1 MDAATPAPA
10 EQEAAA
16 PSSAEQETR
25 PRCLR
30 RAPETQRRWITFI
43 LSFLTYAVFHAVR
56 DGFHG
61 AKPALQRE
69 LQLDDGMV
77 GAGDTAFMLA
87 YAVGQ
92 FLFGLLSDAY
102 GAERVITCG
111 LFALVATN
119 GAMGQLQEGPGAL
132 YVLLRFVD
140 GLCPASGWTACV
152 SCVTRAFGV
161 ANRGLVFGVLS
172 ASVNVG
178 NIGGQLA
185 VAAVFADAGDADT
198 AWRRCFVLF
207 AGACAVLAALN
218 AAWCTACVRPP
229 PRAASGEPNGREPC
243 RPCGAAGATGESKS
257 LGMRRAC
264 MLPGVLPFALSY
276 AGLKAVNYSLF
287 FWLPKLLQG
296 AGAGSARAAQ
306 LSTCFDAGF
315 LVGGLLAGLATDLLG
330 RCIALRPGQAPPR
343 SPVMGAFMVAAV
355 PALLALRGASGG
367 GASAGATDTTL
378 ILLML
383 LVGLFLG
390 GPADAATGA
399 VSADLGSS
407 AAVGRDRVALATVSG
422 IIDGTGALGAAAAQ
436 YAVALLSGPA
446 GDGWRATFVF
456 LVALLC
462 LSLLTLLPQVV
473 REARGMRRRA
483 RPLKLLLQMS
493 VV

>member
-1 MDAATPAPA
+1 MPCA
-10 EQEAAA
+10 
-16 PSSAEQETR
+16 
-25 PRCLR
+25 
-30 RAPETQRRWITFI
+30 
-43 LSFLTYAVFHAVR
+43 
-56 DGFHG
+56 
-61 AKPALQRE
+61 
-69 LQLDDGMV
+69 
-77 GAGDTAFMLA
+77 TAFTGLSRRRSA
-87 YAVGQ
+87 SCSWTTEWWAPGHCIYARLAVGQ

-102 GAERVITCG
+102 GAERVITSG

-140 GLCPASGWTACV
+140 GLCQASGWTACV

-185 VAAVFADAGDADT
+185 VAAIFADAGDADT

-296 AGAGSARAAQ
+296 ACAGSARAAQ
-306 LSTCFDAGF
+306 LSTCFDAGS
-315 LVGGLLAGLATDLLG
+315 VAPRGLATQSCSAAASRSSG
-330 RCIALRPGQAPPR
+330 TAPPR
-343 SPVMGAFMVAAV
+343 SPVWGAFRGAPA
-355 PALLALRGASGG
+355 PALRALRGASGG

-436 YAVALLSGPA
+436 YAVALLSPSRRRLARHLRLPRRAAPLAPPSTAA
-446 GDGWRATFVF
+446 GR
-456 LVALLC
+456 
-462 LSLLTLLPQVV
+462 
-473 REARGMRRRA
+473 ARGTRHGRRGA
-483 RPLKLLLQMS
+483 TPKLLLQMS